1 MGIRCG
7 IVGLPNVGKSTLFNA
22 ITASSQAAAE
32 NYPFCTIEPNT
43 GIVPVPDTRMRDLS
57 ALVHPEREVPATIE
71 FVDIAGLVKG
81 AASGEGL
88 GNQFLTHIREV
99 DAIAHVVRCFED
111 DNIIHVDGSVNPKRD
126 IEVIETELILKDL
139 ETLDKKSEGAQR
151 KAKSDPKAKTEMD
164 FYARLREHMAQGRLA
179 RYFALQ
185 NDDEKMW
192 MRDTFLLTSK
202 PVLYVANTDEH
213 GVANGNNYIDIVRE
227 IAAKEGAGV
236 VPVCA
241 KVEMELV
248 ELPEEERM
256 EFLHGLG
263 LKEPGLNAVVRAA
276 YDLLGLQ
283 TYFTAGEKEVRAW
296 TIRKGAKAPEAAGVI
311 HTDFEKGFIRAE
323 VMKFKDFIRLRS
335 EAAVREAGLLR
346 SEGRE
351 YVVEDGDVMHFRFN
365 V

>member
-1 MGIRCG
+1 
-7 IVGLPNVGKSTLFNA
+7 
-22 ITASSQAAAE
+22 
-32 NYPFCTIEPNT
+32 
-43 GIVPVPDTRMRDLS
+43 
-57 ALVHPEREVPATIE
+57 
-71 FVDIAGLVKG
+71 
-81 AASGEGL
+81 
-88 GNQFLTHIREV
+88 
-99 DAIAHVVRCFED
+99 
-111 DNIIHVDGSVNPKRD
+111 
-126 IEVIETELILKDL
+126 
-139 ETLDKKSEGAQR
+139 
-151 KAKSDPKAKTEMD
+151 
-164 FYARLREHMAQGRLA
+164 
-179 RYFALQ
+179 
-185 NDDEKMW
+185 
-192 MRDTFLLTSK
+192 
-202 PVLYVANTDEH
+202 
-213 GVANGNNYIDIVRE
+213 
-227 IAAKEGAGV
+227 
-236 VPVCA
+236 
-241 KVEMELV
+241 
-248 ELPEEERM
+248 M